1 MNNREGLSVG
11 TTLGGITILAL
22 LDAGRYRVRYACCGR
37 AGILTR
43 KQIITRLHRPQTQ
56 CHACGCRRR
65 RAASRFIQHDDLP
78 VHPGD
83 QPPSAAWLLAI
94 YARAEAVV
102 RRRALD

>member
-11 TTLGGITILAL
+11 TTLGGITILAV
-22 LDAGRYRVRYACCGR
+22 LDAGRYACCGR

-56 CHACGCRRR
+56 CHDCGCRRR

-78 VHPGD
+78 EHLGD

-94 YARAEAVV
+94 YARAEAAV